1 MYNLDAARGA
11 LDNTYIINIEARRD
25 VFVPLKGK
33 RCEFAWFHLEVGKR
47 ICLVEFSFGRAVLS
61 LGIVLW
67 CVEKFAEFSFG

>member
-1 MYNLDAARGA
+1 VKDKLKSKWKR
-11 LDNTYIINIEARRD
+11 ERKHRK
-25 VFVPLKGK
+25 VPLKGK
-33 RCEFAWFHLEVGKR
+33 RFVFAWSNFHLEVEKR